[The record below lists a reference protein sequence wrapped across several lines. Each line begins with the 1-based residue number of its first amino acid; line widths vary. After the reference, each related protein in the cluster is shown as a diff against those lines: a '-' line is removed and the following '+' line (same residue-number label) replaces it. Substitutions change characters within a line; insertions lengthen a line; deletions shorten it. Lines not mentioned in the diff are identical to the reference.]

1 MSQDGGKQQNTAY
14 GVFVQAC
21 WAQHKRQYPDELIHK
36 EIEEFNKQCSV
47 WWYNLSEQERERFQ
61 EMADRSNATQA
72 LNTSYTHINNT
83 NALHS
88 NNIVQNAVS
97 STTAGGI
104 PSFGSSFNYSE
115 YGLQGGQVVNAVV
128 DNTGT
133 VLNYSTNAAP
143 QQMMQQRTVMAT
155 AGVQGNRAGQQPAA
169 AANAGKPT
177 GKPMKDPNAPKK
189 PLSAYFLFSQE
200 ERLKVKAEFPDY
212 SITEVAK
219 ELGRRWATIDPAIK
233 QGYEQR
239 YQESRRQ
246 YEQAMQAYK
255 PQKKKKDPNA
265 PKQPLSAYFIFS
277 SEERL
282 KVKAEHPS
290 FSICEVAK
298 ELGRRWADMAPEVKQ
313 RYQQMAEEGRQK
325 YDQDMAA
332 YRQGNYQA
340 PSGGAA
346 AGGATSTSAA
356 GGTQATQSSPQT
368 TTSAPSNTSVA
379 APAASAAGTAG
390 ATATANAG
398 AGAPAAAGAAA
409 GGQPAVTQAGGTTA
423 NYITSNDYSSLL
435 Q

>member
-1 MSQDGGKQQNTAY
+1 MMMAQESGKQQNTAY

-72 LNTSYTHINNT
+72 LNTSYTHVNNAAAT
-83 NALHS
+83 AALHT
-88 NNIVQNAVS
+88 NNSLVQNAGV
-97 STTAGGI
+97 AG
-104 PSFGSSFNYSE
+104 S
-115 YGLQGGQVVNAVV
+115 GQVVNAVV

-143 QQMMQQRTVMAT
+143 AHGMIQQRTVMGAQVT
-155 AGVQGNRAGQQPAA
+155 AQARPQ
-169 AANAGKPT
+169 T
-177 GKPMKDPNAPKK
+177 GKANQKPIKDPNAPKK

-200 ERLKVKAEFPDY
+200 ERLKVKAEYPDY

-219 ELGRRWATIDPAIK
+219 ELGKRWSTIDPTVK
-233 QGYEQR
+233 QSYEAR
-239 YQESRRQ
+239 YAESRRH
-246 YEQAMQAYK
+246 YETAMQAYK

-282 KVKAEHPS
+282 KVKEVNPS
-290 FSICEVAK
+290 FSICEIAK
-298 ELGRRWADMAPEVKQ
+298 ELGKRWADMSAEVKQ

-325 YDQDMAA
+325 YDQEMAA
-332 YRQGNYQA
+332 YRQGNFVGPGGVAATTIPATAGTTASPQNTTAAQA
-340 PSGGAA
+340 TSVVVSQPTTVSQAA
-346 AGGATSTSAA
+346 AG
-356 GGTQATQSSPQT
+356 T
-368 TTSAPSNTSVA
+368 T
-379 APAASAAGTAG
+379 
-390 ATATANAG
+390 
-398 AGAPAAAGAAA
+398 
-409 GGQPAVTQAGGTTA
+409 
-423 NYITSNDYSSLL
+423 NYTGIVSNDYSSLL

>member
-1 MSQDGGKQQNTAY
+1 MAQDSGKQQNTAY

-72 LNTSYTHINNT
+72 LNTSYTTHINNT
-83 NALHS
+83 NTIHS
-88 NNIVQNAVS
+88 NNSLVQNAVS
-97 STTAGGI
+97 STTAASGI
-104 PSFGSSFNYSE
+104 PSFGSTFTYSE
-115 YGLQGGQVVNAVV
+115 YGIQGASGQVVNAVV
-128 DNTGT
+128 DNQGT
-133 VLNYSTNAAP
+133 VLNYSANTQPAGHAS
-143 QQMMQQRTVMAT
+143 MMQQRTVM
-155 AGVQGNRAGQQPAA
+155 GVGQNRPGQQVQQ
-169 AANAGKPT
+169 GQKPNQ
-177 GKPMKDPNAPKK
+177 KPMKDPNAPKK

-219 ELGRRWATIDPAIK
+219 ELGRRWATIDPTVK
-233 QGYEQR
+233 QSYEQR
-239 YQESRRQ
+239 YQDSRRQ

-282 KVKAEHPS
+282 KVKNEHPS
-290 FSICEVAK
+290 YSICEVAK

-325 YDQDMAA
+325 YDQEMAA
-332 YRQGNYQA
+332 YRQGNYA
-340 PSGGAA
+340 TTGGAA
-346 AGGATSTSAA
+346 AATTTSSSATTAATATTTAAAVSSSPVVAVTSQASPPTTSAA
-356 GGTQATQSSPQT
+356 ASQSS
-368 TTSAPSNTSVA
+368 
-379 APAASAAGTAG
+379 AS
-390 ATATANAG
+390 
-398 AGAPAAAGAAA
+398 
-409 GGQPAVTQAGGTTA
+409 QAQGSSSYSG
-423 NYITSNDYSSLL
+423 IGNDYTSLL